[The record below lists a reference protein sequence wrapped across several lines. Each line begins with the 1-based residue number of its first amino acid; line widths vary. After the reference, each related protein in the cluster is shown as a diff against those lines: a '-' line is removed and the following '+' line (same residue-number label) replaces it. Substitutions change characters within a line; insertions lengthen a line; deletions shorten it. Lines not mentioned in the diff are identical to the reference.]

1 MSLEE
6 KKQSVIE
13 EFSMYDEW
21 LDKYEYLIELGKAL
35 EAYPEELKTEEK
47 LIKGCQSRVWLDY
60 ELKDGKL
67 FFRADSDAI
76 ITKGIISLLLSV
88 YSGRTPAEIAA
99 DDFGFIDAI
108 GLREN
113 LSPTRAN
120 GLVSMIETIKAK
132 AKEMADQVG
141 HDERGSVGHDA
152 DVIPGSTG
160 NLGSNVIPGSTGN
173 LSNEVL
179 TAEDVAALQPLYADV
194 IQALK
199 QVYDPEIPVNI
210 YDLGLIYELNI
221 DKERKVS
228 IVMTFTAPNCPM
240 ADEVMHEVQESVTRV
255 PGVTGCTIELTFE
268 PVWDRSMLS
277 EEARVDLGLDYEED
291 DYGKLND

>member
-1 MSLEE
+1 MTLEE
-6 KKQSVIE
+6 KKQAVIE

-35 EAYPEELKTEEK
+35 EAYPEEEKTEDK

-67 FFRADSDAI
+67 YFRADSDAI
-76 ITKGIISLLLSV
+76 ITKGIISLLISV

-99 DDFGFIDAI
+99 DDFGFVDRI
-108 GLREN
+108 GLKEN

-120 GLVSMIETIKAK
+120 GLVSMIDTIKWVAN
-132 AKEMADQVG
+132 EMAEKEKMAGQAG
-141 HDERGSVGHDA
+141 HDENTQAGH
-152 DVIPGSTG
+152 VEKS
-160 NLGSNVIPGSTGN
+160 
-173 LSNEVL
+173 VL

-194 IQALK
+194 ILALK

-221 DKERKVS
+221 DKDRKVS

-240 ADEVMHEVQESVTRV
+240 ADEVMHEVEESVKRV
-255 PGVTGCTIELTFE
+255 PGVTGCSIELTFE

-291 DYGKLND
+291 DYGKLS

>member
-1 MSLEE
+1 MTLEE
-6 KKQSVIE
+6 KKQAVIE

-35 EAYPEELKTEEK
+35 EAYPEEEKTEDK

-99 DDFGFIDAI
+99 DDFGFVDQI
-108 GLREN
+108 GLKEN

-120 GLVSMIETIKAK
+120 GLVSMIDTIKYVANK
-132 AKEMADQVG
+132 MADQVG
-141 HDERGSVGHDA
+141 DDA
-152 DVIPGSTG
+152 SVIPD
-160 NLGSNVIPGSTGN
+160 STGN
-173 LSNEVL
+173 LSQEVL

-194 IQALK
+194 VLALK

-240 ADEVMHEVQESVTRV
+240 ADEVMHEVEESVKQV
-255 PGVTGCTIELTFE
+255 PGVTGCKIELTFE

-277 EEARVDLGLDYEED
+277 EEARVELGLDYEED
-291 DYGKLND
+291 DYGKLS